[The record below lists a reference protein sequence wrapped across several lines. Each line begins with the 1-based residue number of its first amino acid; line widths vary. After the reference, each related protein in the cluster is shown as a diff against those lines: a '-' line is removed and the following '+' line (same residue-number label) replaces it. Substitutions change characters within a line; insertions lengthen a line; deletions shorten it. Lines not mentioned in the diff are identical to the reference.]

1 MSTPYCCV
9 RTCSCMFV
17 VCVAVAA
24 MEIGLGPRRINLEVV
39 LVMASGMYTIL
50 HETDDS
56 TTVNF
61 SEYGKFLPGNGM
73 QLVTV
78 GAKHLRLHRPNPY
91 ALVPET
97 DKQWNQTTRLEC
109 IIHVRLLAP
118 VKSLAVARIPQNP
131 SCSSLL
137 LGFDT
142 AKLSVVGFSAA
153 ERSLKTISLHCFEE
167 EMLKDGYV
175 TDLPSPVIRV
185 DPAQRCAVML
195 IYGRYLAVLPF
206 DDTSPHLHTYTV
218 ALSSIDPRLVNII
231 DIAFL
236 DGYYEPTLLF
246 LYEPAQTTAGRAC
259 VRYDTVC
266 MLGVSLNTKEQVHAS
281 VWQLNNLPMDCNQVL
296 MIPRPIGGALII
308 GANELIYLNQSVPPC
323 GSLLNS
329 CMDGFTKFPL
339 KSEKE
344 MALTLDGCAAC
355 VISTNKVVVC
365 ARSGALFI
373 LTLVVDSTNSVKSIE
388 FKHEFDVSIPHTVT
402 ACSPGYLFVGS
413 RVGDSL
419 FIEYVSELVPVD
431 DPIEKKLK
439 VEVPQD
445 DLEDEDLELY
455 GKALPSVI
463 SQDVS
468 VEKMRFRVLDRM
480 LNVAPCKKMTSGCS
494 EGLNSYLQEQPR
506 LDPVFDRVC
515 ACGHGKDSSICI
527 FQQSI
532 RPDIITS
539 SSIEGVI
546 QYWAVGRREDD
557 THMYIIA
564 SKELGSL
571 ALETDNDL
579 VELEAP
585 VFITSESTIAAGE
598 LADGGLSVQ
607 VTTSSIVVVAEG
619 QQIQLIPLQLT
630 FPVLSA
636 SIVDPF
642 VAICTQ
648 NGRLLLYELDN
659 TPHVHLKAVDL
670 PGNIIHN
677 KSPITALC
685 IYRDMSGTIR
695 FCSSSSAASHGANAI
710 NTKQHIDIDDFDDML
725 LYGDSKNKQK
735 EAKKKRKIV
744 GTRQNPGETPHL
756 ETDVVDPNTIV
767 PSHWIVMARENGNL
781 YIYSIPEMQLVYM
794 VKKLSHLPD
803 VAIDEMNY
811 LGDESVVASDIAS
824 NTLNEALVA
833 KPEEIIVEV
842 LLTGMG
848 MNQGRPML
856 FVVVDDMVSV
866 YEMFMYDNGV
876 VEHLA
881 VRFKRLPYTTVTRS
895 CRFQGN
901 DGRAPV
907 EAARDTVRYRT
918 ALHPFERIGNI
929 LNGVFICSSYPCV
942 FLMDSGILR
951 MHPLNLE
958 GPILSFTAFNN
969 VLCPNGFIYLTE
981 REWAMRIAKLPTD
994 VELDSSLPVR
1004 KIRTGRTIHNIV
1016 YLLQSNTYAVVG
1028 SEKKPNNRLCVL
1040 VNEDKSFDEH
1050 EKADSFVLPELEV
1063 YDVKLYSPEDWKPVP
1078 NAEIKME
1085 DFEVLTCCEEVVLR
1099 SEGTVSGVQNYL
1111 AVGTACNY
1119 GEEVLVRGRIIISEI
1134 IEVVPEPGQ
1143 PTSKHRIKTLYDKEQ
1158 KGPVTSLCSC
1168 NGYLLAGMGQKVF
1181 IWLFRDN
1188 NLQGISFLDMHFYIH
1203 QLVGVRNL
1211 ALACDIYRSV
1221 ALLRYQEEY
1230 KALSLA
1236 SRDMRAVVQPPMAAQ
1251 FLIDNRQMAFIMSDE
1266 AANIAVFNYLPEAL
1280 ESSGGE
1286 RLILRS
1292 EINIGTNVNSF
1303 MRVKGH
1309 ISSGFV
1315 ENEHYSLNRQSVLFC
1330 SLDGSFGFVRP
1341 LSEKVFRRL
1350 HMLQQLMSSL
1360 VAQAAGLN
1368 VKGSR
1373 AARPQRPNHYLNTRN
1388 MVDGDVVFQYLHLS
1402 LADKNDL
1409 ARKLGTSRYHIIDDL
1424 TEISRLTTHY

>member
-1 MSTPYCCV
+1 
-9 RTCSCMFV
+9 
-17 VCVAVAA
+17 
-24 MEIGLGPRRINLEVV
+24 
-39 LVMASGMYTIL
+39 MYTII

-56 TTVNF
+56 TAVNF

-91 ALVPET
+91 ALVPEAEQ
-97 DKQWNQTTRLEC
+97 QWNQTTRLEC
-109 IIHVRLLAP
+109 LMSVRLLAP
-118 VKSLAVARIPQNP
+118 VKSLAIARIPQNP
-131 SCSSLL
+131 LCDSLL
-137 LGFDT
+137 LGFDN
-142 AKLSVVGFSAA
+142 AKLSIVGFNAA

-167 EMLKDGYV
+167 EMLRDGYV

-185 DPAQRCAVML
+185 DPGQRCAVML

-206 DDTSPHLHTYTV
+206 DEASPHLHTYTV
-218 ALSSIDPRLVNII
+218 ALSSIDSRLVNVI
-231 DIAFL
+231 DMTFL
-236 DGYYEPTLLF
+236 DGYYEPTLVFLF
-246 LYEPAQTTAGRAC
+246 EPAQTTAGRAC

-266 MLGVSLNTKEQVHAS
+266 MLGVSLNVKEQVHAS
-281 VWQLNNLPMDCNQVL
+281 VWQLNNLPMDCSQLL
-296 MIPRPIGGALII
+296 MIPRPVGGALFI

-323 GSLLNS
+323 GILLNS

-339 KSEKE
+339 KDAKE
-344 MALTLDGCAAC
+344 ISVTLDGCAAC
-355 VISTNKVVVC
+355 VIAPNKIVVC

-373 LTLVVDSTNSVKSIE
+373 VTLVVDSTNSVKSLELKRE
-388 FKHEFDVSIPHTVT
+388 FEVSLPYTLT

-413 RVGDSL
+413 RLGDSQ
-419 FIEYVSELVPVD
+419 FIEYVSELVPLD
-431 DPIEKKLK
+431 DPAAKKVKL
-439 VEVPQD
+439 EQTTQNQ
-445 DLEDEDLELY
+445 LEDEDLELY
-455 GKALPSVI
+455 GKALPSAS
-463 SQDVS
+463 SQEAT
-468 VEKMRFRVLDRM
+468 VEKMRFRVLDRL
-480 LNVAPCKKMTSGCS
+480 LNVAPCKKMTSGCC

-506 LDPVFDRVC
+506 LDPVFDIVC

-527 FQQSI
+527 FQRSI

-585 VFITSESTIAAGE
+585 IFVTSESTIAAGE

-619 QQIQLIPLQLT
+619 QQIQLVPLQLT

-648 NGRLLLYELDN
+648 NGKLLLYELEN
-659 TPHVHLKAVDL
+659 APHVHLKEVDL
-670 PGNIIHN
+670 SGRLIHN
-677 KSPITALC
+677 HSPVTALC
-685 IYRDMSGTIR
+685 LYRDMSGIIR
-695 FCSSSSAASHGANAI
+695 FCSSSSATLQNATGVQ
-710 NTKQHIDIDDFDDML
+710 NKKEADLEDFDDIM
-725 LYGDSKNKQK
+725 LYGDSKKKQK
-735 EAKKKRKIV
+735 EMRKKRKIV
-744 GTRQNPGETPHL
+744 GTRQNVGETPHL
-756 ETDVVDPNTIV
+756 ETDVIDPNTIV
-767 PSHWIVMARENGNL
+767 PSHWIVLARENGNL
-781 YIYSIPEMQLVYM
+781 YVYSIPEMQLVYM
-794 VKKLSHLPD
+794 VKKFNHLPD
-803 VAIDEMNY
+803 VAVDEMHFME
-811 LGDESVVASDIAS
+811 DEPVIASDTVNAM
-824 NTLNEALVA
+824 NEALVA
-833 KPEEIIVEV
+833 KPEEVIVEV

-856 FVVVDDMVSV
+856 FVMIDDMVSV

-881 VRFKRLPYTTVTRS
+881 VRFKRLPQTVVTRS

-907 EAARDTVRYRT
+907 EAGRDTARYKT
-918 ALHPFERIGNI
+918 AMHPFERIGNI

-958 GPILSFTAFNN
+958 GPVTSFTAFNN

-981 REWAMRIAKLPTD
+981 PHWAMRIAKLSMDT
-994 VELDSSLPVR
+994 ELDSSFPVR
-1004 KIRTGRTIHNIV
+1004 KIPTGRTIHNVV
-1016 YLLQSNTYAVVG
+1016 YLLQSNTYAVVS
-1028 SEKKPNNRLCVL
+1028 SEKKRNNKLCVL
-1040 VNEDKSFDEH
+1040 VNEDKSFEEH
-1050 EKADSFVLPELEV
+1050 EKSDSFVLPELDV

-1078 NAEIKME
+1078 NAELKME
-1085 DFEVLTCCEEVVLR
+1085 DFEVLTSCE
-1099 SEGTVSGVQNYL
+1099 
-1111 AVGTACNY
+1111 
-1119 GEEVLVRGRIIISEI
+1119 
-1134 IEVVPEPGQ
+1134 EVVPEPGQ

-1188 NLQGISFLDMHFYIH
+1188 NLQGISFLDMHFYVH

-1211 ALACDIYRSV
+1211 ALACDIYQSV
-1221 ALLRYQEEY
+1221 ALLRYQ
-1230 KALSLA
+1230 
-1236 SRDMRAVVQPPMAAQ
+1236 
-1251 FLIDNRQMAFIMSDE
+1251 
-1266 AANIAVFNYLPEAL
+1266 
-1280 ESSGGE
+1280 
-1286 RLILRS
+1286 
-1292 EINIGTNVNSF
+1292 
-1303 MRVKGH
+1303 
-1309 ISSGFV
+1309 
-1315 ENEHYSLNRQSVLFC
+1315 
-1330 SLDGSFGFVRP
+1330 
-1341 LSEKVFRRL
+1341 
-1350 HMLQQLMSSL
+1350 
-1360 VAQAAGLN
+1360 
-1368 VKGSR
+1368 
-1373 AARPQRPNHYLNTRN
+1373 NTRN